1 MSTMEMSESAG
12 MYEACLCGS
21 LASHCGTQIAH
32 TLLQCYI
39 QALTA
44 LSLLLTVL
52 ICADSGYETFEDVP
66 VVLGMT
72 VCRLIGWKVGL
83 NRKGSVSRLD
93 HRENWRKK
101 EKNPLKDE
109 KYSQL
114 PEKKHVFCFLFFTQ
128 CHFNSLYV
136 VTLLLSTDGRS
147 NNKRLLI
154 ACVSDTV
161 PWFLCI

>member
-1 MSTMEMSESAG
+1 MEMSESAG

-72 VCRLIGWKVGL
+72 VCRLIG
-83 NRKGSVSRLD
+83 
-93 HRENWRKK
+93 
-101 EKNPLKDE
+101 
-109 KYSQL
+109 
-114 PEKKHVFCFLFFTQ
+114 
-128 CHFNSLYV
+128 
-136 VTLLLSTDGRS
+136 
-147 NNKRLLI
+147 
-154 ACVSDTV
+154 
-161 PWFLCI
+161 